1 MHDDLTYRQQR
12 NLNLISEALLSG
24 RTELVEQAGREAAML
39 NEQFSIGRSAED
51 PKLTIDTPMG
61 PATIDPSDV
70 PDSMRDTDAA
80 GGDVDDV
87 PDSDAG
93 EADLL
98 RNIDDT
104 LDDLLGIEG
113 GRKEGGS
120 ISDNNILL
128 RRLRAARRKHM
139 KEWKA
144 ANPDATKQEKRD
156 ERRKFTQNFII
167 RDVVVGLAIYT
178 GATLPSVGG
187 GSKGGSGSQG
197 GGGNSGP

>member
-12 NLNLISEALLSG
+12 NLNLISESLLTG
-24 RTELVEQAGREAAML
+24 RSEPAFQAGREAAML
-39 NEQFSIGRSAED
+39 GEQAFGGSAT
-51 PKLTIDTPMG
+51 PKLTIDTPIGSG
-61 PATIDPSDV
+61 PIDV
-70 PDSMRDTDAA
+70 PTAGAA
-80 GGDVDDV
+80 AAGDVDDV

-120 ISDNNILL
+120 IIDNNILL

-139 KEWKA
+139 EEWKK

-167 RDVVVGLAIYT
+167 RDVIVGIAIYT
-178 GATLPSVGG
+178 GVTRPSVGG
-187 GSKGGSGSQG
+187 GSKGGPSDPSG
-197 GGGNSGP
+197 GGGNPPI